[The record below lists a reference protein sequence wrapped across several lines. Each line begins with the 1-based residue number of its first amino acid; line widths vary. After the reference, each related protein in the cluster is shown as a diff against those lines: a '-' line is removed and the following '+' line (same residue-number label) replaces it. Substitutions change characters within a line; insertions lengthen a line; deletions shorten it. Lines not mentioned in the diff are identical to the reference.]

1 MGASCCG
8 HLQESRNVVKVNIVW
23 TAVASAVLGLGALVA
38 AGLGNTNAVLAFGLT
53 SITSALLSTRE

>member
-1 MGASCCG
+1 M
-8 HLQESRNVVKVNIVW
+8 KVNIVW

-38 AGLGNTNAVLAFGLT
+38 AGFGNTNAVLAFGLT